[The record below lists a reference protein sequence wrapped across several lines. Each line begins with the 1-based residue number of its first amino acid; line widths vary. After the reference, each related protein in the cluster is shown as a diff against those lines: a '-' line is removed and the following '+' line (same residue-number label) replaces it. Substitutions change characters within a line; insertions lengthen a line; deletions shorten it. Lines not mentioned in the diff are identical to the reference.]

1 MPGLII
7 KGSLAYDLK
16 EVHEA
21 SDGALVL
28 ELFYQPLNQ
37 WERQM
42 IQLFLKTCGT
52 VLMLAALTLTT
63 GCGGGTAADGTGTGA
78 TGSAK

>member
-1 MPGLII
+1 M
-7 KGSLAYDLK
+7 
-16 EVHEA
+16 VHWFF
-21 SDGALVL
+21 

-42 IQLFLKTCGT
+42 IQSLLKACGT

-63 GCGGGTAADGTGTGA
+63 GCGGTTAGSGTTTGA